1 MQEHTPVE
9 IQIRKHEHQT
19 VEKSIDE
26 QSEKPKTLDEL
37 VNELYKVKDNLRDFP
52 NWKKGEVRLKLVER
66 KNLIL
71 LQIQKELS
79 KVNILTADK
88 VRKRLWEELGVVV

>member
-1 MQEHTPVE
+1 MQEHIPVE

-26 QSEKPKTLDEL
+26 QSEKPITLDEL

-52 NWKKGEVRLKLVER
+52 RWKKGKLRRNLVER
-66 KNLIL
+66 KNLVI

-79 KVNILTADK
+79 KADTLTADK
-88 VRKRLWEELGVVV
+88 VRKRLWEELGVIV